1 MFDKNGQGQL
11 NQQGTSSQENLQ
23 NQSASL
29 DTGRFPVRTDLARE
43 AHDMAVQEQGSP
55 DGGIP
60 GVQIEEQDEEGIV
73 TSWIRVESEE
83 GAQALGKAQGTY
95 LTLEVPGLRSQD
107 SMLQERVLKKFTQE
121 FERYLAEIGIDP
133 NASILI
139 VGLGNQNVT
148 ADALGPFVVKHS
160 MVTRHLF
167 RLMPEQVEEGYR
179 PVSAI
184 APGVLGT
191 TGMETSEIIFGVVE
205 RTQPDVIIAIDS
217 LASRALSRV
226 NTTIQVSDVGIFPGS
241 GVGNKRLPLNQDS
254 LGIPV
259 IAIGIPTVVDAA
271 TIAHD
276 TAEFVLA
283 HIHREMNQGKG
294 KPTNPLDPMNRASV
308 KELQSQEISPES
320 RQHML
325 GMVGGLEVDEKQQLI
340 QEVLEPLG
348 QNLIVT
354 PKEVDAFIGDMGKM
368 VALGLNCALHDAV
381 TPENVSAHSN

>member
-1 MFDKNGQGQL
+1 MFDANEQEQLNKQGQST
-11 NQQGTSSQENLQ
+11 Q
-23 NQSASL
+23 L

-43 AHDMAVQEQGSP
+43 AHDMAVQEQESP
-55 DGGIP
+55 EEGLP
-60 GVQIEEQDEEGIV
+60 GVRIQEEEEEGVV
-73 TSWIRVESEE
+73 TSWIYVESEE
-83 GAQALGKAQGTY
+83 GEKAIGKAQGTY

-107 SMLQERVLKKFTQE
+107 SMLQERVMKKFTQE
-121 FERYLAEIGIDP
+121 FERYLGEVGIDP
-133 NASILI
+133 NASVLI
-139 VGLGNQNVT
+139 VGLGNQSVT
-148 ADALGPFVVKHS
+148 ADALGPNVVKQS

-167 RLMPEQVEEGYR
+167 QLMPDQVAEGYR

-191 TGMETSEIIFGVVE
+191 TGIETSEVIFGVVE
-205 RTQPDVIIAIDS
+205 RTKPDVIIAVDS

-241 GVGNKRLPLNQDS
+241 GVGNKRLPLNQDT

-276 TAEFVLA
+276 TAEYVLA
-283 HIHREMNQGKG
+283 HIHREMNQE

-308 KELQSQEISPES
+308 KELHSQEISPES
-320 RQHML
+320 RQHMM
-325 GMVGGLEVDEKQQLI
+325 GIVGGLEADEKQQLI

-354 PKEVDAFIGDMGKM
+354 PKEVDAFIGDMGKV
-368 VALGLNCALHDAV
+368 VALGMNCALHDAV
-381 TPENVSAHSN
+381 TPENVSSHSN